1 MFSNSLYKVEDTER
15 GCSSGRQLQSQH
27 LGSTIITSGF
37 TSSESHQR
45 KSRITACSEPQTPP
59 PVFETA
65 PCLSGLQIV
74 TSGSFS
80 YTLFSLRE
88 EKEKE
93 RQ

>member
-27 LGSTIITSGF
+27 PGSTII

-65 PCLSGLQIV
+65 PCLSGLQLV